1 MSILTSA
8 DGRRRAAL
16 AAARIFMGLLF
27 LSVWSY
33 NLQHHYYSTSG
44 YAAFVGIFARDT
56 STPLMAAILNHVVI
70 PNAAIFSKLQLVTEV
85 ALIGVPLTI
94 GLFTPVSGLIGLSF
108 AIPLG
113 LAANGKPGEWSGTYL
128 MIVLLLAMV
137 ALTQAG
143 RTWGV
148 DAWLVRRHPH
158 PRLPVY

>member
-1 MSILTSA
+1 MTILASA

-16 AAARIFMGLLF
+16 SAARIFMGLLF
-27 LSVWSY
+27 LSVWTY
-33 NLQHHYYSTSG
+33 NLQHHLYSTSG

-56 STPLMAAILNHVVI
+56 NTPLMASFLRHVVI
-70 PNAAIFSKLQLVTEV
+70 PNAAFFSKLQMVTEL

-94 GLFTPVSGLIGLSF
+94 GFCTPLSGLIGLCF

-143 RTWGV
+143 RTWGL
-148 DAWLVRRHPH
+148 DAWLEKRHPH
-158 PRLPVY
+158 PRVPIY